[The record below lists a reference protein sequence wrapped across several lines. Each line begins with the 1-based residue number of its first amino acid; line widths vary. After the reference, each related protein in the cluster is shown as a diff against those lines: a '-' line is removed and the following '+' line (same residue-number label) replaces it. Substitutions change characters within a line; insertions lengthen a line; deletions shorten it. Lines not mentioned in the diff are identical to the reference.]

1 MVCGMRNQSPAEWCT
16 QAAAAELLGVSLRQV
31 GRYVADGTLT
41 GQHPICGSR
50 ESKRHKVIISLDEVR
65 TLAAARRV
73 VKGDA

>member
-1 MVCGMRNQSPAEWCT
+1 MSTPRT
-16 QAAAAELLGVSLRQV
+16 LLPFERRVWHGVRHEESISGGV